1 MADARPVYEACRRLG
16 LAVRLAWGALRG
28 RAITITVGDLDGHTT
43 FTGVAWR

>member
-1 MADARPVYEACRRLG
+1 MRDPVYELAHRVRL
-16 LAVRLAWGALRG
+16 AAWLAWGALRG